1 MDVIGDGWRSFVCFF
16 IQSTIADDF
25 MASTD
30 AAILWVFKQIHTKAL
45 LRLHSTFDITSIQM
59 DEYGIWIELGK

>member
-1 MDVIGDGWRSFVCFF
+1 MDAVGDGVFF

-30 AAILWVFKQIHTKAL
+30 AAILWVFKQIHSKELLLSYVRRSHHKHSNANANMLYEAL
-45 LRLHSTFDITSIQM
+45 
-59 DEYGIWIELGK
+59 DEPGF